1 MQLIYGVNSVIQ
13 AIDNG
18 VSLQKIYISKNLIHK
33 NRIYNVL
40 RNSDIEPKIVPKI
53 KLDKLT
59 KNNHQGV
66 VALVSPIKVHG
77 INDIEN
83 YVSKSSVFVILD
95 NITDVKNMGAII
107 RSCVGFEVTGIIFTY
122 NNAQVSSDVIHSSA
136 GSAFNIPF
144 FRVSHVKDV
153 IYLFK
158 SLSISIIAS
167 SEKSNNILNQFSFQK
182 PLAFILGNESKG
194 INNSII
200 KLCDSTVKIPI
211 SSNLNSYN
219 VSVSCAIV
227 LYEIHNFSKKKGPKK
242 AL

>member
-1 MQLIYGVNSVIQ
+1 MKLIYGINSVIE
-13 AIDNG
+13 AINSDIFFQN
-18 VSLQKIYISKNLIHK
+18 IYIANNLNKK
-33 NRIYNVL
+33 NRIFNIL
-40 RNSDIEPKIVPKI
+40 RKSNIRPKVVPKV

-59 KNNHQGV
+59 SNNHQGV
-66 VALVSPIKVHG
+66 VALVSAIQIYG

-83 YVSKSSVFVILD
+83 YISDSSVFVILD

-107 RSCVGFEVTGIIFTY
+107 RSCVGFEVSGIIFTQ

-136 GSAFNIPF
+136 GSAFNITF
-144 FRVSHVKDV
+144 FRVPHIKDV

-158 SLSISIIAS
+158 SLGVSIVAS
-167 SEKSNNILNQFSFQK
+167 TEKSENVLNQFLFQK

-194 INNSII
+194 INDKII
-200 KLCDSTVKIPI
+200 ELCDSTVKIPI

-227 LYEIHNFSKKKGPKK
+227 LYEIHNSTKKKGP
-242 AL
+242 

>member
-1 MQLIYGVNSVIQ
+1 MQIIYGINSVIQ
-13 AIDNG
+13 AIDND
-18 VSLQKIYISKNLIHK
+18 VSIEKIYVANNLIHK
-33 NRIYNVL
+33 NRIFNVL
-40 RNSDIEPKIVPKI
+40 RKSHIKPKIVPKI

-66 VALVSPIKVHG
+66 VALVSPIKIHG

-95 NITDVKNMGAII
+95 NITDVKNMGAIV
-107 RSCVGFEVTGIIFTY
+107 RSCVGFNVSGIIFTY
-122 NNAQVSSDVIHSSA
+122 NNAQVSSDVIQSSA

-144 FRVSHVKDV
+144 FRVSHIKDV

-167 SEKSNNILNQFSFQK
+167 TEKSNNILNQYSFQK

-194 INNSII
+194 INDNII

-219 VSVSCAIV
+219 VSVACAIV
-227 LYEIHNFSKKKGPKK
+227 LYEIHNFTNKKGP
-242 AL
+242 